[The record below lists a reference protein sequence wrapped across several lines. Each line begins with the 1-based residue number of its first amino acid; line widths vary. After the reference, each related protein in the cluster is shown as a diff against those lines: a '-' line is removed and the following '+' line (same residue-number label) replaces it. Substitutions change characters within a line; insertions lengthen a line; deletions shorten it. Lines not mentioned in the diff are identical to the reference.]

1 MLLVILLAV
10 TLPLSLAIWSLSV
23 VSSWY
28 TESVAPPT
36 PLRFF
41 FSAFIPIL
49 ISAWGYKR
57 KSLDLSGALCG
68 VVVGFVLTLSS
79 YLFLASLFAFFIS
92 SSRATKFRSEL
103 KRKFEPDHREGGQR
117 NWVQVLCNGG
127 IATEFALLYV
137 LECGMGERL
146 ADPSNAWQ
154 CTILSLAVL
163 SALAESCGDTWA
175 SEFGSVLSRGDP
187 FLITSFQRVPR
198 GTNGGVSLE
207 GLLFSGLGGAFIGL
221 IYYIAMALF
230 VGPSSLQAASA
241 QCLVILVGT
250 LAGFLGSLLDS
261 FLGAT
266 LQFSGVHTKTGRIVE
281 RPGHN
286 VKRICGANIL
296 DNHSVNLLSN
306 LVTAFT
312 VPLISVKLYSFL
324 R

>member
-1 MLLVILLAV
+1 MFLVILLAV

-28 TESVAPPT
+28 AESIAPPT

-41 FSAFIPIL
+41 FSAFIPIF
-49 ISAWGYKR
+49 ISSWGYKR

-92 SSRATKFRSEL
+92 SSQATKFRSEV
-103 KRKFEPDHREGGQR
+103 KKKFEPDHKEGGQR

-127 IATEFALLYV
+127 IATEFALLYM
-137 LECGMGERL
+137 LECGMDEKL
-146 ADPSNAWQ
+146 VDLSNGWQ
-154 CTILSLAVL
+154 CTILSMAVL

-175 SEFGSVLSRGDP
+175 SEFGTVLSRGDP
-187 FLITSFQRVPR
+187 FLITTFERVPR
-198 GTNGGVSLE
+198 GTNGGISVE

-221 IYYIAMALF
+221 VYYISMALF
-230 VGPSSLQAASA
+230 VGPGRLQAAAA
-241 QCLVILVGT
+241 QWLVILVGT

-266 LQFSGVHTKTGRIVE
+266 LQFTGVHVKTGRIVE
-281 RPGHN
+281 QPGPN
-286 VKRICGANIL
+286 VRHISGANIL

-306 LVTAFT
+306 LTTALT
-312 VPLISVKLYSFL
+312 VPLISVNLFSLF